1 MLLNELKLIKQMCQK
16 NVCFVIIDVLEMLV
30 TNLNNMFVINV
41 MMY

>member
-1 MLLNELKLIKQMCQK
+1 MLLNELTLIKQMCQK

-30 TNLNNMFVINV
+30 TNLKNMFVINV